1 MEKFKRAYEINSSQ
15 CDKNGQLRL
24 RTLFNFFQDLADF
37 HADEMGLGFHF
48 CTMRGIGW
56 IGGAY
61 HVRINRLPVW
71 EDKIVL
77 STWPSDTTAVTGIR
91 DFQMTDENGNVLIN
105 ASSQWVLVDTQKM
118 RPVSVVKN
126 VGTYELMRDRALETS
141 FPSLPVMEHVD
152 TEVSVSIRRDD
163 IDINNHVNNAV
174 YPSIVMDSL
183 SDEFLQ
189 AHVLAELE
197 VNFKHPAKW
206 GDSFQIKTQ
215 IDELTTIHQILN
227 ADGLVE
233 FARVRLE
240 WNIKTA

>member
-48 CTMRGIGW
+48 CTMHGIGW

-61 HVRINRLPVW
+61 HVQINRLPVW
-71 EDKIVL
+71 EDKIIL

-118 RPVSVVKN
+118 RPVSVVKH
-126 VGTYELMRDRALETS
+126 VGAYELVRERALETAFS
-141 FPSLPVMEHVD
+141 SLPLLERMNKKVC
-152 TEVSVSIRRDD
+152 VSIRRDD

-174 YPSIVMDSL
+174 YPSIVIDSL
-183 SDEFLQ
+183 PDEFLQ

-197 VNFKHPAKW
+197 VDFKRPAKW
-206 GDSFQIKTQ
+206 GDTFQIKTQ
-215 IDELTTIHQILN
+215 IEELTTIHQISN
-227 ADGLVE
+227 VDGTIE
-233 FARVRLE
+233 FARVRLG
-240 WNIKTA
+240 WNIKTD